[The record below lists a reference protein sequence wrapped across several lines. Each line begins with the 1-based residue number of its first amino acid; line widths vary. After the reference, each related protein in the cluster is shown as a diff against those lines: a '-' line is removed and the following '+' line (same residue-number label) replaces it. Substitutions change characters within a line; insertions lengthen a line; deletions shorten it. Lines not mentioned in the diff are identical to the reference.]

1 MCWRV
6 LPKARQNAL
15 KQHGKWAAVSDART
29 AFWYRCVGTGTV
41 PAAIVG
47 LAQALQY
54 CGCQSWSECVSSFV
68 GRFGL
73 GTMAEQQGSSP
84 MFAIFVL
91 SLLSLAL
98 FPYTIYRFCN
108 TGDAEEVVKPWQV
121 LRPSVSC
128 AVMCHL

>member
-1 MCWRV
+1 MCWHV
-6 LPKARQNAL
+6 LPKARQDAF

-29 AFWYRCVGTGTV
+29 VFWYRCIGTRTV

-54 CGCQSWSECVSSFV
+54 CGLEPWSAFVSSFV
-68 GRFGL
+68 ARLGL

-121 LRPSVSC
+121 LRRSMSC
-128 AVMCHL
+128 ALMCHL

>member
-1 MCWRV
+1 MCWHV
-6 LPKARQNAL
+6 LPKARQNAF
-15 KQHGKWAAVSDART
+15 KQWAAVSDART
-29 AFWYRCVGTGTV
+29 AFWYRCVGTRTV

-54 CGCQSWSECVSSFV
+54 CGFEPWSACVSSFV
-68 GRFGL
+68 ARLGL

-121 LRPSVSC
+121 LRRSMSC
-128 AVMCHL
+128 ALMCHL